1 MEKNVSCVDVKA
13 ISYLDAQDI
22 FQKNVLAI
30 TKTNNFKKIIS
41 V

>member
-1 MEKNVSCVDVKA
+1 MEKNVSCVGVKT
-13 ISYLDAQDI
+13 ISSLDAQDI

-30 TKTNNFKKIIS
+30 TKTNNFFKIIS